1 MFLAGLR
8 KTETLA
14 NFKHAFDF
22 ELTLRN
28 DYARSDAVTNIVYQT
43 TNQIDDL
50 EQNLDEVEH
59 RDTNYDVIEEDISLP
74 GVFQSKFHQKNQ
86 KIYLKNELLENAEEI
101 STMSSDDVTITS
113 TSDIFQS
120 SNGTSASFVN
130 SSSHIEDSRSLKSSF

>member
-74 GVFQSKFHQKNQ
+74 GVFQK
-86 KIYLKNELLENAEEI
+86 NAEEI